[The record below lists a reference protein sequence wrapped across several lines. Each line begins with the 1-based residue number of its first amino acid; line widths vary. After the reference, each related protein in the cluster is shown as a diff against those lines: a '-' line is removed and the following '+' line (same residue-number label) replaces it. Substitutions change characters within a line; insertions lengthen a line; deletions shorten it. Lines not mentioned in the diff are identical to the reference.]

1 MPQMTPP
8 IAPPIKPTHGETPSF
23 MGFDKIRN
31 RIAAAESNVSTA
43 GDSSAHKKSRHLNF
57 TGGNSRDG
65 SASGNK
71 FFPQNGHHI
80 AE

>member
-1 MPQMTPP
+1 
-8 IAPPIKPTHGETPSF
+8 

-31 RIAAAESNVSTA
+31 RIAAAETSVNK
-43 GDSSAHKKSRHLNF
+43 GGNNNAHKNSRHLNF

-71 FFPQNGHHI
+71 FFPQNGHQF